1 MSGTTLI
8 NVAFATSTFQGN
20 AAHFQP
26 IRRLQ
31 VAPSRQPSFWERHC
45 FLAQIALFF
54 FFFLSICNDTPWR
67 PFLKGCSPFSRFSQQ
82 KKKKTLLQHKVVCV
96 FIKRKNLSTV
106 CHKSPIVSCVFIPL
120 SFSLFRSLAATA
132 KRNLREIERCCTTKM
147 RELFLRTTATQKR
160 DMRLRQSTEIIIK
173 KKEDMCRARP
183 A

>member
-1 MSGTTLI
+1 ME
-8 NVAFATSTFQGN
+8 AFPQG
-20 AAHFQP
+20 
-26 IRRLQ
+26 L
-31 VAPSRQPSFWERHC
+31 
-45 FLAQIALFF
+45 LAILTILTA
-54 FFFLSICNDTPWR
+54 
-67 PFLKGCSPFSRFSQQ
+67 

-160 DMRLRQSTEIIIK
+160 DMRLRQSTEIK
-173 KKEDMCRARP
+173 KKKKICAEQDLPNSTKAKRAQKPWKHVCTNTRTP
-183 A
+183 GGFGEKR